1 MENGRI
7 FKLEFNNSIFKENA
21 ITYHETD
28 QKSWLLL
35 TEGNM
40 FSSL

>member
-7 FKLEFNNSIFKENA
+7 FKLEVCNLNFIENV

-28 QKSWLLL
+28 QKS
-35 TEGNM
+35 
-40 FSSL
+40 